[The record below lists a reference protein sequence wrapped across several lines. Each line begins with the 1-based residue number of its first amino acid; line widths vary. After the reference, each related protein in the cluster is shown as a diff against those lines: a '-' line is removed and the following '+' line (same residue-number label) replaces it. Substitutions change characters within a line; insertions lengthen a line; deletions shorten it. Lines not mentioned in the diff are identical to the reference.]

1 MSRAHA
7 MQGTAAYHGIIVHW
21 VCPRRHTGPTRWLAI
36 CVALIRVRRLTNLRS
51 VSLSLGETGC
61 DVTPVSTMLRT
72 VDAHCL
78 TTGRL
83 RDKYHAH
90 SLDLKVFFPPRV
102 SWQTF
107 RVIGEDIGIKTAVE
121 LGEKIFLLD
130 SFFKKAKKPLTF

>member
-1 MSRAHA
+1 M
-7 MQGTAAYHGIIVHW
+7 
-21 VCPRRHTGPTRWLAI
+21 PRVGR
-36 CVALIRVRRLTNLRS
+36 
-51 VSLSLGETGC
+51 

-72 VDAHCL
+72 VAGLCL

-107 RVIGEDIGIKTAVE
+107 RVIGEDIGIETAVE
-121 LGEKIFLLD
+121 LGEKIFLRQSSVTMRSAEMRCDASRDWKINIIGLYNPIFY
-130 SFFKKAKKPLTF
+130 FFSNAQWTTVISRSVENPSNLKTPQHRYRIY

>member
-1 MSRAHA
+1 MEWSVQPRLPSV
-7 MQGTAAYHGIIVHW
+7 QTLGTDVGGQSAVSS
-21 VCPRRHTGPTRWLAI
+21 VPRVGR
-36 CVALIRVRRLTNLRS
+36 
-51 VSLSLGETGC
+51 

-72 VDAHCL
+72 VAGLCL

-107 RVIGEDIGIKTAVE
+107 RVIGEDIGIETAVE
-121 LGEKIFLLD
+121 LGEKNIFTSIECDNALSRD
-130 SFFKKAKKPLTF
+130 EI